1 MTNTTKLEII
11 IKEIIKRYEDKLER
25 MRYKLTQTEEEIA
38 ICNQNRRQME
48 ERMRHTLLQ
57 GMTAMNMDTI
67 HLFNDVSSS
76 VNEQT

>member
-1 MTNTTKLEII
+1 MTNKTKLEII

>member
-38 ICNQNRRQME
+38 IYNQNRMQME
-48 ERMRHTLLQ
+48 ERM
-57 GMTAMNMDTI
+57 
-67 HLFNDVSSS
+67 
-76 VNEQT
+76 